1 MDELIWLIGLYIL
14 YNMFFKRRDTKP
26 SEGDSPTFPPELDR
40 PRRSSSRNFP
50 HPAAGMPASRS
61 DSPVQSE
68 PAEESPTF
76 PSQFPWSFP
85 ELFEEFPSPAPK
97 EPGRA
102 AEATAATSWSPV
114 ESASGLTGLDSF
126 SPSLSQAKPAVTK
139 PEAGLSLS
147 SREEAVF
154 RFTPAGVAGG
164 IIWSEILQ
172 TPRSQ
177 RPYQWRRKAAK
188 SAGRK

>member
-1 MDELIWLIGLYIL
+1 MDDLLWLIGFYIL
-14 YNMFFKRRDTKP
+14 YSLFAKLRNKKASD
-26 SEGDSPTFPPELDR
+26 GDSPTFPPELGR
-40 PRRSSSRNFP
+40 PRRPSSRNFP

-61 DSPVQSE
+61 DSPAQSE

-97 EPGRA
+97 EPGRV

-114 ESASGLTGLDSF
+114 ESSSELTGPDSF
-126 SPSLSQAKPAVTK
+126 APSSSRAKPAVTK

>member
-14 YNMFFKRRDTKP
+14 YNLFFKRRDTKP
-26 SEGDSPTFPPELDR
+26 SEGESPTFPPELDR
-40 PRRSSSRNFP
+40 PRRFGSRNFP
-50 HPAAGMPASRS
+50 QPAAGMPASSRS
-61 DSPVQSE
+61 DSPVQPE
-68 PAEESPTF
+68 MVEESPT

-85 ELFEEFPSPAPK
+85 ELFEEVASTTLGEPSK
-97 EPGRA
+97 
-102 AEATAATSWSPV
+102 AEATPVSWSPV
-114 ESASGLTGLDSF
+114 ESASGLNGPDSF
-126 SPSLSQAKPAVTK
+126 SPGLSRVKPIVTK

-147 SREEAVF
+147 SRKDAVF

-177 RPYQWRRKAAK
+177 RPYQWRRKLAK
-188 SAGRK
+188 PAGRK